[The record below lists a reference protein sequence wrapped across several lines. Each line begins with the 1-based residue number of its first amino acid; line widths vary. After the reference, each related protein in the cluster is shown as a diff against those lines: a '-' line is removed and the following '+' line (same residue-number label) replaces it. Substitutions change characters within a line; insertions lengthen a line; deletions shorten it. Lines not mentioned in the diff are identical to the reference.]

1 VVKIFL
7 SEKIKEIRLFQP
19 SLKGIFSLRI
29 VSTRLVQIEIIPS
42 SELTSDQASSTISQP
57 KRKLCRNIQLHD
69 LQLITDTIFDLK

>member
-57 KRKLCRNIQLHD
+57 LDH
-69 LQLITDTIFDLK
+69 

>member
-7 SEKIKEIRLFQP
+7 SEKMKEIRLFQP

-57 KRKLCRNIQLHD
+57 LDH
-69 LQLITDTIFDLK
+69 

>member
-19 SLKGIFSLRI
+19 SLEGIFSLRI

-57 KRKLCRNIQLHD
+57 LDH
-69 LQLITDTIFDLK
+69 